1 MQYAVTVERDV
12 VIPMRDG
19 VRLYADV
26 FRPSGDGPFPVLLLR
41 TPYEKEYALS
51 YSYAHPSWYAEHGY
65 VVVVQDTRGR
75 YRSEGEWEPFRNEPF
90 DGCDTTSWASALPG
104 TTGDVGMYGASY
116 PGAVQIQAAIEKAQG
131 LACICPAIT
140 SSGPYSDWTY
150 ENGALHLAFTTWW
163 ALSLSI
169 DTARRRQDF
178 DLQERLAAAASEPSA
193 FFAQLPLR
201 AMPLLPEVGARFHAD
216 WLAHDTFDEYWRA
229 LDFRDRYGDVNVPA
243 LHIGAWYDIFLNGT
257 LRNFA
262 GINSTGGPEAR
273 GRQRLLIGPWYH
285 YPWSRYTGQLDFGAD
300 AASSVID
307 REQLS
312 LFNWVLRGDDDGI
325 GSRPPVRIFVMGQNR
340 WRDEEAWPLKRAV
353 ETPCYFHSSGRAAGL
368 EGDGTLSFDPPG
380 DEFHDTY
387 FFNPADPSPSLGGHS
402 CCEEVVTPMGP
413 YDQRPVERR
422 MDVLCYTSEPLTEAL
437 EVTGHMRVTIW
448 AATNAVDTDWVARLV
463 DVHPDGRAMNLTE
476 GIMRASYR
484 NGSMRRELLE
494 RDAVTRYEID
504 LRATSNVFLPGHRL
518 RVDIASASFPLW
530 DRNPNTGLRAVDAR
544 LHELAPATQAVFHD
558 SARPSHISLP
568 IIPLRS

>member
-104 TTGDVGMYGASY
+104 ITGDVGMYGASY
-116 PGAVQIQAAIEKAQG
+116 PWCRPDPGRDREG
-131 LACICPAIT
+131 T
-140 SSGPYSDWTY
+140 GP
-150 ENGALHLAFTTWW
+150 GLHLSRDYLVRPVFGLDVRERRASSRVHDVVG
-163 ALSLSI
+163 ADLSI

-201 AMPLLPEVGARFHAD
+201 AMPLLPEVGAGSGAMACHE
-216 WLAHDTFDEYWRA
+216 FDEYWRA

-544 LHELAPATQAVFHD
+544 LHELAPATQAVFH
-558 SARPSHISLP
+558 AIG
-568 IIPLRS
+568 